1 MADFGPALE
10 FLLPHEGGYSNNPAD
25 KGGPT
30 NYGIT
35 QATARRNGYNGDM
48 RELPQETAAAIYQ
61 GEYWPGLEQIQ
72 SQAVAS
78 KIFDLRV
85 NFGPA
90 GGNRLAQ
97 EAANNLVEPPTAVD
111 GRWGPDTVATIN
123 AADPAAM
130 LDELATAAA
139 ARYQAIVDND
149 PSQETFLRG
158 WMRRALDIPVLAGGA
173 IGLTVLL
180 GIGAAL
186 WYLDK
191 GGRA

>member
-1 MADFGPALE
+1 MAAFGPALD
-10 FLLPHEGGYSNNPAD
+10 FTLPHEGGFSNNPSD

-35 QATARRNGYNGDM
+35 EATARRNGYQGPM
-48 RELPQETAAAIYQ
+48 EALPLETAAGIYES
-61 GEYWPGLEQIQ
+61 EYWPGLDELD

-85 NFGPA
+85 NFGVA
-90 GGNRLAQ
+90 GGNRIAQ
-97 EAANNLVEPPTAVD
+97 MAANELVDPPTTVD

-123 AADPAAM
+123 AADPASM

-139 ARYQAIVDND
+139 ARYQAIVDRD

-158 WMRRALDIPVLAGGA
+158 WMRRALDLPVLAVGGLGLGFLLA
-173 IGLTVLL
+173 IGAT
-180 GIGAAL
+180 L
-186 WYLDK
+186 WFLDR
-191 GGRA
+191 GRA

>member
-85 NFGPA
+85 NFGVS

-97 EAANNLVEPPTAVD
+97 EAANNLVEPPTALD

-173 IGLTVLL
+173 IGLAVLL

>member
-35 QATARRNGYNGDM
+35 EATARRNGYMGDM
-48 RELPQETAAAIYQ
+48 RDLPLETAGAIYA
-61 GEYWPGLEQIQ
+61 GEYWPGLEQLDN
-72 SQAVAS
+72 QAVAS

-85 NFGPA
+85 NFGVS
-90 GGNRLAQ
+90 GGNKLAQ
-97 EAANNLVEPPTAVD
+97 LAANNLVDPPTPTD

-123 AADPAAM
+123 TADPAAM
-130 LDELATAAA
+130 LDELAAAAA
-139 ARYQAIVDND
+139 ARYQAIADRD

-158 WMRRALDIPVLAGGA
+158 WMRRALDIPALTVGG
-173 IGLTVLL
+173 IGLGVLL
-180 GIGAAL
+180 LIGAGI
-186 WYLDK
+186 WMLDR
-191 GGRA
+191 GRL

>member
-1 MADFGPALE
+1 MAVFGPALE
-10 FLLPHEGGYSNNPAD
+10 FVLPHEGGYSNNPAD
-25 KGGPT
+25 KGGAT

-35 QATARRNGYNGDM
+35 EATARRHGYQGDM
-48 RELPQETAAAIYQ
+48 RSLPLATAGEIYAA
-61 GEYWPGLEQIQ
+61 EYWPGLEAVE

-85 NFGPA
+85 NFGVA

-97 EAANNLVEPPTAVD
+97 QAANELVDPPTDVD

-130 LDELATAAA
+130 LDELATVAA
-139 ARYQAIVDND
+139 ARYQAIVDRD

-158 WMRRALDIPVLAGGA
+158 WMKRALDLPAYVAGGL
-173 IGLTVLL
+173 GLGVLL
-180 GIGAAL
+180 LVGGLI
-186 WYLDK
+186 WFTQR